1 MLRIVTTERVA
12 AFGVFLIAVLFIG
25 GPVQAGEN
33 FKISEAWVR
42 MAPPKMKAHAGYFKI
57 ENHGTAERILVGV
70 ESPSYAKAEMH
81 VSGMKDGMMMMQRLE
96 QVAIAPGKSAE
107 FKTGGAH
114 IMLVG
119 PKIPQVEGEK
129 VPLTLKFQNGETLL
143 VELLIAKGG
152 MTMDKPVGG
161 SQSSKTH

>member
-1 MLRIVTTERVA
+1 MLRIVTTKRVA
-12 AFGVFLIAVLFIG
+12 AFGAFLVAALFIG
-25 GPVQAGEN
+25 GQAHAGEML
-33 FKISEAWVR
+33 KVSDAWVR
-42 MAPPKMKAHAGYFKI
+42 LAPPKMKAHAGYFKI
-57 ENHGTAERILVGV
+57 ENHGATERVLVGV
-70 ESPSYAKAEMH
+70 ETPSYAKAEMH

-119 PKIPQVEGEK
+119 PKTPQVAGEK
-129 VPLTLKFQNGETLL
+129 IPLTLKFQNGETLL

-152 MTMDKPVGG
+152 MTMDKPKGG
-161 SQSSKTH
+161 KQSPKTH